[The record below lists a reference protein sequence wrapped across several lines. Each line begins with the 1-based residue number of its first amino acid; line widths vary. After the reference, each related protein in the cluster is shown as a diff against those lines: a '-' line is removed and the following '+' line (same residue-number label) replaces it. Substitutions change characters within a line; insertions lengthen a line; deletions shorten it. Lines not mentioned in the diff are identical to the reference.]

1 MKKDL
6 KISTWAIVCVL
17 CAATSVANAA
27 SSVRSL
33 GGAGTYNSAAAASG
47 NNNSGV
53 SGVRGGSLRVA
64 PTSDKSS
71 TGSIN
76 SSATTTDGRV
86 VAGPRLSIGK
96 YLGGGTSV
104 SGGSSIKR
112 PTGDTSSGGSGV
124 TPGEASALRRD
135 IENLKNADVALG
147 DKIDRKQDVL
157 TPASDGFVAIDERTN
172 EITVD
177 IDRVK
182 DAIGTIAGQDGREV
196 IIGSNATDLLWKY
209 DGDTAWQNLIS
220 KSEIMGA
227 PGERGPQGPQ
237 GPMGPEGPQGPKG
250 DGADVD
256 LTPYAKTA
264 DVNAGLALKA
274 DVSAMNNAIANAI
287 ALALG
292 EYAKTVYVDAKLADK
307 QDKLSD
313 AQIAATN
320 SGITSTAVGQ
330 IETNKS
336 DIAALNTGLAKK
348 ANSDD
353 VYDKAAVDAKID
365 AIPAGVKG
373 DKGDPGEQGPQG
385 IPGEKGEKGDTGPAG
400 PQGIQGEPGATG
412 PAGPAGEKGEKGD
425 TGPAG
430 PAGEKGEKGDTGP
443 AGPAGEKGEKGDTG
457 PAGPAGEK
465 GEKGDT
471 GPAGPAGEK
480 GEKGDTGP
488 AGPAGEKGEKGD
500 TGPAGPAGE
509 KGEKGDTGPAGPAGE
524 KGEKGD
530 TGPQGPQGEQGP
542 AGEKGDK
549 GDTGPAGVVAVTGT
563 GDANGVV
570 NGITYDA
577 ATQTVTYNRA
587 MVGLDNISA
596 DAIDDVPTAGSNKL
610 VRSSGVQDAIAEAA
624 LNGEITLKGY
634 ATETYVNNAVAAKQ
648 DKLNDEQMAAANS
661 GINATLV
668 DTYNNYGTTIATA
681 VATAND
687 AKTDAGEAKKTAAG
701 KLSAPEGNGMFLYN
715 GSGKQWTE
723 VSIVE

>member
-237 GPMGPEGPQGPKG
+237 GPMGPEGPRGPKG

-313 AQIAATN
+313 TQIAATN

-336 DIAALNTGLAKK
+336 DIAELNVGLAKK

-373 DKGDPGEQGPQG
+373 DKGDPGEKGDKGDPGEQGPQG
-385 IPGEKGEKGDTGPAG
+385 IPGEKGDTGPAGPAGEKGEKGDTGPAGPAGEKGEKGDTGPAG

-443 AGPAGEKGEKGDTG
+443 AGPAGEKG
-457 PAGPAGEK
+457 
-465 GEKGDT
+465 
-471 GPAGPAGEK
+471 
-480 GEKGDTGP
+480 
-488 AGPAGEKGEKGD
+488 
-500 TGPAGPAGE
+500 
-509 KGEKGDTGPAGPAGE
+509 
-524 KGEKGD
+524 
-530 TGPQGPQGEQGP
+530 
-542 AGEKGDK
+542 DK
-549 GDTGPAGVVAVTGT
+549 GDSGVVAIANT
-563 GDANGVV
+563 GDASGVV
-570 NGITYDA
+570 DGITYDA

-587 MVGLDNISA
+587 KIGLDNISA
-596 DAIDDVPTAGSNKL
+596 DAIDDVPTLGSNKL
-610 VRSSGVQDAIAEAA
+610 VRSSGVKQAVVDAV
-624 LNGEITLKGY
+624 NGGAVDLTGF
-634 ATETYVNNAVAAKQ
+634 ATETYVNNAVAGKQ
-648 DKLNDEQMAAANS
+648 DKLDANQIAAVDS
-661 GINATLV
+661 GISATLV
-668 DTYNNYGTTIATA
+668 TKYDGYGASIADAVSAANTA
-681 VATAND
+681 QADAGV
-687 AKTDAGEAKKTAAG
+687 AKTTADTALADAGEAKKTAAG
-701 KLSAPEGNGMFLYN
+701 KLSAPEGDGMFLYN
-715 GSGKQWTE
+715 GSEKQWTA
-723 VSIVE
+723 VSIAE

>member
-1 MKKDL
+1 MRKDL

-17 CAATSVANAA
+17 CAATSVADAA
-27 SSVRSL
+27 SSVRNL
-33 GGAGTYNSAAAASG
+33 GGAGTYNSAAAATSG
-47 NNNSGV
+47 NVGGAT
-53 SGVRGGSLRVA
+53 GVRGGSLRVS
-64 PTSDKSS
+64 PSSDRLPSG
-71 TGSIN
+71 TTN
-76 SSATTTDGRV
+76 SSATTTNGRV
-86 VAGPRLSIGK
+86 ATGQRLSIGK
-96 YLGGGTSV
+96 YLGTGTSV

-112 PTGDTSSGGSGV
+112 PTADSSSGGSGV
-124 TPGEASALRRD
+124 TPGEANALRRD

-157 TPASDGFVAIDERTN
+157 TPASDGFVAIDNRTN

-177 IDRVK
+177 VDKLK
-182 DAIGTIAGQDGREV
+182 DAIGTVAGQDGREV
-196 IIGSNATDLLWKY
+196 VIGSNASDLLWKY
-209 DGDTAWQNLIS
+209 DGDTAWQILIP

-227 PGERGPQGPQ
+227 AGPQGEQ
-237 GPMGPEGPQGPKG
+237 GIQGIQGPKG
-250 DGADVD
+250 EKGDTGPAGPKGEPGDAASVD

-264 DVNAGLALKA
+264 DVDSKLDAKVDTAVLTANYANVPSMNSAIQRAIEEALRDYAKTEDVNAGLNTKADKA
-274 DVSAMNNAIANAI
+274 DVYMRSEI
-287 ALALG
+287 
-292 EYAKTVYVDAKLADK
+292 DAKLA
-307 QDKLSD
+307 
-313 AQIAATN
+313 
-320 SGITSTAVGQ
+320 
-330 IETNKS
+330 
-336 DIAALNTGLAKK
+336 
-348 ANSDD
+348 
-353 VYDKAAVDAKID
+353 
-365 AIPAGVKG
+365 AIPAGAKG

-385 IPGEKGEKGDTGPAG
+385 IQGEKGDTGPAGPAGEKGEKGDTGPAG
-400 PQGIQGEPGATG
+400 PQGIQGEPGAVG

-488 AGPAGEKGEKGD
+488 AGPQGVQGEPGA

-509 KGEKGDTGPAGPAGE
+509 KG
-524 KGEKGD
+524 
-530 TGPQGPQGEQGP
+530 
-542 AGEKGDK
+542 DK
-549 GDTGPAGVVAVTGT
+549 GDSGVVAIANT

-570 NGITYDA
+570 DGITYDA
-577 ATQTVTYNRA
+577 TTQTVTYNRA
-587 MVGLDNISA
+587 KIGLDNISA

-610 VRSSGVQDAIAEAA
+610 VRSSGVKQAVLDAVAGGAVD
-624 LNGEITLKGY
+624 LTGY
-634 ATETYVNNAVAAKQ
+634 ATETYVDGKLADKQ
-648 DKLNDEQMAAANS
+648 DKLTAEQMAAANS

-687 AKTDAGEAKKTAAG
+687 AKTDADAAQKTAAG
-701 KLSAPEGNGMFLYN
+701 KLSAPDANGTYLYTVSN
-715 GSGKQWTE
+715 SGKQWTE

>member
-47 NNNSGV
+47 NGNGSV

-86 VAGPRLSIGK
+86 VTGPRLSIGK

-157 TPASDGFVAIDERTN
+157 TPSADGFVAIDERTN

-182 DAIGTIAGQDGREV
+182 DAIGTVAGQDGREV

-237 GPMGPEGPQGPKG
+237 GPMGPEGPRGPKG

-313 AQIAATN
+313 TQIAATN

-336 DIAALNTGLAKK
+336 DIAELNVGLAKK

-373 DKGDPGEQGPQG
+373 DKGDPGEKGDKGDPGEQGPQG
-385 IPGEKGEKGDTGPAG
+385 IPGEKGEKGDTGPAGPAGEKGEKGDTGPAGPQG

-412 PAGPAGEKGEKGD
+412 PAGPAGEKGDKGD

-465 GEKGDT
+465 G
-471 GPAGPAGEK
+471 
-480 GEKGDTGP
+480 
-488 AGPAGEKGEKGD
+488 
-500 TGPAGPAGE
+500 
-509 KGEKGDTGPAGPAGE
+509 
-524 KGEKGD
+524 
-530 TGPQGPQGEQGP
+530 
-542 AGEKGDK
+542 DK
-549 GDTGPAGVVAVTGT
+549 GDSGVVAIANT

-570 NGITYDA
+570 DGITYDA
-577 ATQTVTYNRA
+577 TTQTVTYNRA
-587 MVGLDNISA
+587 KIGLDNISA
-596 DAIDDVPTAGSNKL
+596 DAIDDVPTLGSNKL
-610 VRSSGVQDAIAEAA
+610 VRSSGVKQAVVDAV
-624 LNGEITLKGY
+624 NGGAVDLTGF
-634 ATETYVNNAVAAKQ
+634 ATETYVNNAVAGKQ
-648 DKLNDEQMAAANS
+648 DKLDANQIAAVDS
-661 GINATLV
+661 GISATLV
-668 DTYNNYGTTIATA
+668 TKYDGYGASIAGAVSAANTA
-681 VATAND
+681 QADAGV
-687 AKTDAGEAKKTAAG
+687 AKTTADTALADAGEAKKTAAG
-701 KLSAPEGNGMFLYN
+701 KLSAPEGDGMFLYN
-715 GSGKQWTE
+715 GSEKQWTA
-723 VSIVE
+723 VSIAE

>member
-1 MKKDL
+1 MRKDL

-17 CAATSVANAA
+17 CAATSVADAA
-27 SSVRSL
+27 SSVRNL
-33 GGAGTYNSAAAASG
+33 GGAGTYNSAAAATSG
-47 NNNSGV
+47 NVGGAT
-53 SGVRGGSLRVA
+53 GVRGGSLRVS
-64 PTSDKSS
+64 PSS
-71 TGSIN
+71 GRLPSGTTN
-76 SSATTTDGRV
+76 SSATTTNGRV
-86 VAGPRLSIGK
+86 ATGQRLSIGK
-96 YLGGGTSV
+96 YLGTGTSV

-112 PTGDTSSGGSGV
+112 PTADSSSGGSGV
-124 TPGEASALRRD
+124 TPGEANALRRD

-157 TPASDGFVAIDERTN
+157 TPASDGFVAIDNRTN

-177 IDRVK
+177 VDKLK
-182 DAIGTIAGQDGREV
+182 DAIGTVAGQDGREIV
-196 IIGSNATDLLWKY
+196 IGSNASDLLWKY
-209 DGDTAWQNLIS
+209 DGDTAWQILIP

-227 PGERGPQGPQ
+227 AGPQGEQ
-237 GPMGPEGPQGPKG
+237 GIQGIQGPKG
-250 DGADVD
+250 EKGDTGPAGPKGEPGDAASVD

-264 DVNAGLALKA
+264 DVDSKLDAKVDTAVLTANYANVPSMNSAIQRAIAEALRDYAKTEDVNAGLNTKADKA
-274 DVSAMNNAIANAI
+274 DVYMRSEI
-287 ALALG
+287 
-292 EYAKTVYVDAKLADK
+292 DAKLA
-307 QDKLSD
+307 
-313 AQIAATN
+313 
-320 SGITSTAVGQ
+320 
-330 IETNKS
+330 
-336 DIAALNTGLAKK
+336 
-348 ANSDD
+348 
-353 VYDKAAVDAKID
+353 
-365 AIPAGVKG
+365 AIPAGAKG

-385 IPGEKGEKGDTGPAG
+385 IPGEKGEKGDKGDTGPAG
-400 PQGIQGEPGATG
+400 PQGIQGEPGAVG

-524 KGEKGD
+524 KG
-530 TGPQGPQGEQGP
+530 
-542 AGEKGDK
+542 DK
-549 GDTGPAGVVAVTGT
+549 GDSGVVAIANT

-570 NGITYDA
+570 DGITYDA
-577 ATQTVTYNRA
+577 TTQTVTYNRA
-587 MVGLDNISA
+587 KIGLDNISA

-610 VRSSGVQDAIAEAA
+610 VRSSGVKQAVLDAVAGGAVD
-624 LNGEITLKGY
+624 LTGY
-634 ATETYVNNAVAAKQ
+634 ATETYVDGKLADKQ
-648 DKLNDEQMAAANS
+648 DKLTAEQMAAANS

-687 AKTDAGEAKKTAAG
+687 AKTDADAAQKTAAG
-701 KLSAPEGNGMFLYN
+701 KLSAPDANGTYLYTVSN
-715 GSGKQWTE
+715 SGKQWTE

>member
-1 MKKDL
+1 MRKDL

-17 CAATSVANAA
+17 CAATSVADAA
-27 SSVRSL
+27 SSVRNL
-33 GGAGTYNSAAAASG
+33 GGAGTYNSAAAATSG
-47 NNNSGV
+47 NVGGAT
-53 SGVRGGSLRVA
+53 GVRGGSLRVS
-64 PTSDKSS
+64 PSSDRLSS
-71 TGSIN
+71 GTTN
-76 SSATTTDGRV
+76 SSATTTNGRV
-86 VAGPRLSIGK
+86 ATGQRLSIGK
-96 YLGGGTSV
+96 YLGTGTSV

-112 PTGDTSSGGSGV
+112 PTADSSSGGSGV
-124 TPGEASALRRD
+124 TPGEANALRRD

-157 TPASDGFVAIDERTN
+157 TPASDGFVAIDNRTN

-177 IDRVK
+177 VDKLK
-182 DAIGTIAGQDGREV
+182 DAIGTVAGQDGREIV
-196 IIGSNATDLLWKY
+196 IGSNASDLLWKY
-209 DGDTAWQNLIS
+209 DGDTAWQILIP

-227 PGERGPQGPQ
+227 AGPQGKQ
-237 GPMGPEGPQGPKG
+237 GIQGIQGPKG
-250 DGADVD
+250 EKGDTGPAGPKGEPGDAASVD

-264 DVNAGLALKA
+264 DVDSKLDAKVDTAVLTANYANVPSMNSAIQRAIAEALRDYAKTEDVNAGLNTKADKA
-274 DVSAMNNAIANAI
+274 DVYMRSEI
-287 ALALG
+287 
-292 EYAKTVYVDAKLADK
+292 DAKLA
-307 QDKLSD
+307 
-313 AQIAATN
+313 
-320 SGITSTAVGQ
+320 
-330 IETNKS
+330 
-336 DIAALNTGLAKK
+336 
-348 ANSDD
+348 
-353 VYDKAAVDAKID
+353 
-365 AIPAGVKG
+365 AIPAGAKG

-385 IPGEKGEKGDTGPAG
+385 EQGIQGPAG
-400 PQGIQGEPGATG
+400 PQGIQGEPGAV
-412 PAGPAGEKGEKGD
+412 GPAGEKGEKGD

-471 GPAGPAGEK
+471 GPAGPQGIQGEP
-480 GEKGDTGP
+480 GAVGP

-530 TGPQGPQGEQGP
+530 PGEQGPQGIQGEPGAVGPAGP
-542 AGEKGDK
+542 AGEKGEK
-549 GDTGPAGVVAVTGT
+549 GDSGVVAIANT

-570 NGITYDA
+570 DGITYDA
-577 ATQTVTYNRA
+577 TTQTVTYNRA
-587 MVGLDNISA
+587 KIGLDNISA

-610 VRSSGVQDAIAEAA
+610 VRSSGVKQAVLDAVAGGAVD
-624 LNGEITLKGY
+624 LTGY
-634 ATETYVNNAVAAKQ
+634 ATETYVEGKLADKQ
-648 DKLNDEQMAAANS
+648 DKLTAEQMAAANS

-687 AKTDAGEAKKTAAG
+687 AKTDADAAQKTAAG
-701 KLSAPEGNGMFLYN
+701 KLSAPDANGTYLYTVSN
-715 GSGKQWTE
+715 GGKQWTE

>member
-86 VAGPRLSIGK
+86 VTGPRLSIGK

-157 TPASDGFVAIDERTN
+157 TPASDGFVAIDNRTN

-177 IDRVK
+177 VDKLK
-182 DAIGTIAGQDGREV
+182 DAIGTVAGQDGREIV
-196 IIGSNATDLLWKY
+196 IGSNASDLLWKY
-209 DGDTAWQNLIS
+209 DGDTAWQILIP

-227 PGERGPQGPQ
+227 AGPQGEQ
-237 GPMGPEGPQGPKG
+237 GIQGIQGPKG
-250 DGADVD
+250 EKGDTGPAGPKGEPGDAASVD

-264 DVNAGLALKA
+264 DVDSKLDAKVDTAVLTANYANVPSMNSAIQRAIEEALRDYAKTEDVNAGLNTKADKA
-274 DVSAMNNAIANAI
+274 DVYMRSEI
-287 ALALG
+287 
-292 EYAKTVYVDAKLADK
+292 DAKLA
-307 QDKLSD
+307 
-313 AQIAATN
+313 
-320 SGITSTAVGQ
+320 
-330 IETNKS
+330 
-336 DIAALNTGLAKK
+336 
-348 ANSDD
+348 
-353 VYDKAAVDAKID
+353 
-365 AIPAGVKG
+365 AIPAGAKG

-400 PQGIQGEPGATG
+400 LQGIQGEPGATG
-412 PAGPAGEKGEKGD
+412 PAGPAGEKGEKGDTGPAGPAGEKGEKGDTGPAGPAGEKGEIGD

-480 GEKGDTGP
+480 G
-488 AGPAGEKGEKGD
+488 
-500 TGPAGPAGE
+500 
-509 KGEKGDTGPAGPAGE
+509 
-524 KGEKGD
+524 
-530 TGPQGPQGEQGP
+530 
-542 AGEKGDK
+542 DK
-549 GDTGPAGVVAVTGT
+549 GDSGVVAIANT
-563 GDANGVV
+563 GDASGVV
-570 NGITYDA
+570 DGITYDA

-587 MVGLDNISA
+587 KIGLDNISA
-596 DAIDDVPTAGSNKL
+596 DAIDDVPTLGSNKL
-610 VRSSGVQDAIAEAA
+610 VRSSGVKQAVVDAV
-624 LNGEITLKGY
+624 NGGAVDLTGF
-634 ATETYVNNAVAAKQ
+634 ATETYVNNAVAGKQ
-648 DKLNDEQMAAANS
+648 DKLEANQIAAVDS
-661 GINATLV
+661 GISATLV
-668 DTYNNYGTTIATA
+668 TKYDGYGASIADAVSAANTA
-681 VATAND
+681 QADAGV
-687 AKTDAGEAKKTAAG
+687 AKTTADTALADAGEAKKTAAG
-701 KLSAPEGNGMFLYN
+701 KLSAPEGDGMFLYN
-715 GSGKQWTE
+715 GSEKQWTA
-723 VSIVE
+723 VSIAE

>member
-17 CAATSVANAA
+17 CAATSVASAA

-64 PTSDKSS
+64 PTSGKSS
-71 TGSIN
+71 TGSID

-157 TPASDGFVAIDERTN
+157 TPASDGFVAIDNRTN

-177 IDRVK
+177 VDKLK
-182 DAIGTIAGQDGREV
+182 DAIGTVAGHDGREIV
-196 IIGSNATDLLWKY
+196 IGSNATDLLWKY
-209 DGDTAWQNLIS
+209 DGDTAWQILIP

-227 PGERGPQGPQ
+227 AGPQGEQ
-237 GPMGPEGPQGPKG
+237 GIQGIQGPKG
-250 DGADVD
+250 EKGDTGPAGPKGEPGDAASVD
-256 LTPYAKTA
+256 LTPYAKTTDVDSKLGA
-264 DVNAGLALKA
+264 KVDTAVLTANYANVPSMNSAIQRAIEEALRDYAKTEDVNAGLNTKADKA
-274 DVSAMNNAIANAI
+274 DVYMRSEI
-287 ALALG
+287 
-292 EYAKTVYVDAKLADK
+292 DAKLA
-307 QDKLSD
+307 
-313 AQIAATN
+313 
-320 SGITSTAVGQ
+320 
-330 IETNKS
+330 
-336 DIAALNTGLAKK
+336 
-348 ANSDD
+348 
-353 VYDKAAVDAKID
+353 

-530 TGPQGPQGEQGP
+530 TGPAGPAGEKGEKGDTGPAGP

-549 GDTGPAGVVAVTGT
+549 GDSGVVAIANT
-563 GDANGVV
+563 GDASGVV
-570 NGITYDA
+570 DGITYDA

-587 MVGLDNISA
+587 KIGLDNISA

-610 VRSSGVQDAIAEAA
+610 VRSSGVRQAVVDAV
-624 LNGEITLKGY
+624 NGGAVDLTGF
-634 ATETYVNNAVAAKQ
+634 ATETYVNNAVAGKQ
-648 DKLNDEQMAAANS
+648 DKLEANQIAAVDS
-661 GINATLV
+661 GISATLV
-668 DTYNNYGTTIATA
+668 TKYDGYGASIADAVSAANTA
-681 VATAND
+681 QADAGV
-687 AKTDAGEAKKTAAG
+687 AKTTADTALADAGEAKKTAAG
-701 KLSAPEGNGMFLYN
+701 KLSAPEGDGMFLYN
-715 GSGKQWTE
+715 GSEKQWTA
-723 VSIVE
+723 VSIAE

>member
-443 AGPAGEKGEKGDTG
+443 
-457 PAGPAGEK
+457 
-465 GEKGDT
+465 
-471 GPAGPAGEK
+471 
-480 GEKGDTGP
+480 
-488 AGPAGEKGEKGD
+488 
-500 TGPAGPAGE
+500 
-509 KGEKGDTGPAGPAGE
+509 
-524 KGEKGD
+524 
-530 TGPQGPQGEQGP
+530 QGPQGEQGP

>member
-17 CAATSVANAA
+17 CAATSVASAA

-86 VAGPRLSIGK
+86 VTGPRLSIGK

-157 TPASDGFVAIDERTN
+157 TPASDGFVAIDNRTN

-177 IDRVK
+177 VDKLK
-182 DAIGTIAGQDGREV
+182 DAIGTVAGQDGREIV
-196 IIGSNATDLLWKY
+196 IGSNASDLLWKY

-488 AGPAGEKGEKGD
+488 AGPAGEKG
-500 TGPAGPAGE
+500 
-509 KGEKGDTGPAGPAGE
+509 
-524 KGEKGD
+524 
-530 TGPQGPQGEQGP
+530 
-542 AGEKGDK
+542 DK
-549 GDTGPAGVVAVTGT
+549 GDSGVVAIANT
-563 GDANGVV
+563 GDASGVV
-570 NGITYDA
+570 DGITYDA

-587 MVGLDNISA
+587 KIGLDNISA
-596 DAIDDVPTAGSNKL
+596 DAIDDVPTLGSNKL
-610 VRSSGVQDAIAEAA
+610 VRSSGVKQAVVDAV
-624 LNGEITLKGY
+624 NGGAVDLTGF
-634 ATETYVNNAVAAKQ
+634 ATETYVNNAIAGKQ
-648 DKLNDEQMAAANS
+648 DKLEANQIAAVDS
-661 GINATLV
+661 GISATLV
-668 DTYNNYGTTIATA
+668 TKYDGYGASIADAVSAANTA
-681 VATAND
+681 QADAGV
-687 AKTDAGEAKKTAAG
+687 AKTTADTALADAGEAKKTAAG
-701 KLSAPEGNGMFLYN
+701 KLSAPEGDGMFLYN
-715 GSGKQWTE
+715 GSEKQWTA
-723 VSIVE
+723 VSIAE

>member
-86 VAGPRLSIGK
+86 VTGPRLSIGK

-157 TPASDGFVAIDERTN
+157 TPASDGFVAIDNRTN

-177 IDRVK
+177 VDKLK
-182 DAIGTIAGQDGREV
+182 DAIGTVAGQDGREIV
-196 IIGSNATDLLWKY
+196 IGSNASDLLWKY
-209 DGDTAWQNLIS
+209 DGDTAWQILIP

-227 PGERGPQGPQ
+227 AGPQGEQ
-237 GPMGPEGPQGPKG
+237 GIQGIQGPKG
-250 DGADVD
+250 EKGDTGPAGPKGEPGDAASVD

-264 DVNAGLALKA
+264 DVDSKLDAKVDTAVLTANYANVPSMNSAIQRAIEEALRDYAKTEDVNAGLNTKADKA
-274 DVSAMNNAIANAI
+274 DVYMRSEI
-287 ALALG
+287 
-292 EYAKTVYVDAKLADK
+292 DAKLA
-307 QDKLSD
+307 
-313 AQIAATN
+313 
-320 SGITSTAVGQ
+320 
-330 IETNKS
+330 
-336 DIAALNTGLAKK
+336 
-348 ANSDD
+348 
-353 VYDKAAVDAKID
+353 
-365 AIPAGVKG
+365 AIPAGAKG

-400 PQGIQGEPGATG
+400 LQGIQGEPGATG

-488 AGPAGEKGEKGD
+488 AGPAGEKG
-500 TGPAGPAGE
+500 
-509 KGEKGDTGPAGPAGE
+509 
-524 KGEKGD
+524 
-530 TGPQGPQGEQGP
+530 
-542 AGEKGDK
+542 DK
-549 GDTGPAGVVAVTGT
+549 GDSGVVAIANT
-563 GDANGVV
+563 GDASGVV
-570 NGITYDA
+570 DGITYDA

-587 MVGLDNISA
+587 KIGLDNISA
-596 DAIDDVPTAGSNKL
+596 DAIDDVPTLGSNKL
-610 VRSSGVQDAIAEAA
+610 VRSSGVKQAVVDAV
-624 LNGEITLKGY
+624 NGGAVDLTGF
-634 ATETYVNNAVAAKQ
+634 ATETYVNNAVAGKQ
-648 DKLNDEQMAAANS
+648 DKLEANQIAAVDS
-661 GINATLV
+661 GISATLV
-668 DTYNNYGTTIATA
+668 TKYDGYGASIADAVSAANTA
-681 VATAND
+681 QADAGV
-687 AKTDAGEAKKTAAG
+687 AKTTADTALADAGEAKKTAAG
-701 KLSAPEGNGMFLYN
+701 KLSAPEGDGMFLYN
-715 GSGKQWTE
+715 GSEKQWTA
-723 VSIVE
+723 VSIAE

>member
-1 MKKDL
+1 M

-33 GGAGTYNSAAAASG
+33 GGSGTYNSAAAASG
-47 NNNSGV
+47 NGNGSV
-53 SGVRGGSLRVA
+53 SGVRGGSLRVT

-147 DKIDRKQDVL
+147 DKIDRKQDTL
-157 TPASDGFVAIDERTN
+157 TPASDGFVSIDDRTN

-196 IIGSNATDLLWKY
+196 VIGSNETDLLWKY

-227 PGERGPQGPQ
+227 PGERGPEGPEGPRGPEGPQ
-237 GPMGPEGPQGPKG
+237 GPQGPKG

-256 LTPYAKTA
+256 LTPYAKTV

-336 DIAALNTGLAKK
+336 DIAALNVGLANK
-348 ANSDD
+348 ADSSD
-353 VYDKAAVDAKID
+353 VYVKSEVDAKIG
-365 AIPAGVKG
+365 AIPAGAKGDKGDPGEKG

-385 IPGEKGEKGDTGPAG
+385 EQGIQGPAG
-400 PQGIQGEPGATG
+400 PQGIQ
-412 PAGPAGEKGEKGD
+412 GEKGD

-443 AGPAGEKGEKGDTG
+443 AGPAGEKGDTG
-457 PAGPAGEK
+457 PAGPTGEK

-488 AGPAGEKGEKGD
+488 AGP
-500 TGPAGPAGE
+500 
-509 KGEKGDTGPAGPAGE
+509 
-524 KGEKGD
+524 
-530 TGPQGPQGEQGP
+530 QGEQGIQGP

-577 ATQTVTYNRA
+577 TTQTVTYNRA

-610 VRSSGVQDAIAEAA
+610 VRSSGVQKAIADAA

-668 DTYNNYGTTIATA
+668 DTYNNYGTTIAAA

-687 AKTDAGEAKKTAAG
+687 AKTDADAAQKTAAG
-701 KLSAPEGNGMFLYN
+701 KLSAPDANGTYLYTVSN
-715 GSGKQWTE
+715 GEKQWTE
-723 VSIVE
+723 VSIVK

>member
-17 CAATSVANAA
+17 CAATSVASAA

-182 DAIGTIAGQDGREV
+182 DAIGTVAGQDGREV

-237 GPMGPEGPQGPKG
+237 GPMGPEGPRGPKG

-313 AQIAATN
+313 TQIAATN

-336 DIAALNTGLAKK
+336 DIAELNVGLAKK

-373 DKGDPGEQGPQG
+373 DKGDPGEKGDKGDPGEQGPQG
-385 IPGEKGEKGDTGPAG
+385 EQGIQGPAG
-400 PQGIQGEPGATG
+400 PQGIQGEPGAMG
-412 PAGPAGEKGEKGD
+412 PA
-425 TGPAG
+425 
-430 PAGEKGEKGDTGP
+430 
-443 AGPAGEKGEKGDTG
+443 
-457 PAGPAGEK
+457 
-465 GEKGDT
+465 
-471 GPAGPAGEK
+471 
-480 GEKGDTGP
+480 
-488 AGPAGEKGEKGD
+488 
-500 TGPAGPAGE
+500 
-509 KGEKGDTGPAGPAGE
+509 
-524 KGEKGD
+524 
-530 TGPQGPQGEQGP
+530 GP

-549 GDTGPAGVVAVTGT
+549 GDSGVVAIANT
-563 GDANGVV
+563 GDASGVV
-570 NGITYDA
+570 DGITYDA

-587 MVGLDNISA
+587 KIGLDNISA
-596 DAIDDVPTAGSNKL
+596 DAIDDVPTLGSNKL
-610 VRSSGVQDAIAEAA
+610 VRSSGVKQAVVDAV
-624 LNGEITLKGY
+624 NGGAVDLTGF
-634 ATETYVNNAVAAKQ
+634 ATETYVNNAVAGKQ
-648 DKLNDEQMAAANS
+648 DKLEANQIAAVDS
-661 GINATLV
+661 GISATLV
-668 DTYNNYGTTIATA
+668 TKYDGYGASIADAVSAANTA
-681 VATAND
+681 QADAGV
-687 AKTDAGEAKKTAAG
+687 AKTTADTALADAGEAKKTAAG
-701 KLSAPEGNGMFLYN
+701 KLSAPEGDGMFLYN
-715 GSGKQWTE
+715 GSEKQWTA
-723 VSIVE
+723 VSIAE

>member
-64 PTSDKSS
+64 PTSGKSS
-71 TGSIN
+71 TGSID

-157 TPASDGFVAIDERTN
+157 TPASDGFVAIDNRTN

-177 IDRVK
+177 VDKLK
-182 DAIGTIAGQDGREV
+182 DAIGTVAGQDGREIV
-196 IIGSNATDLLWKY
+196 IGSNASDLLWKY
-209 DGDTAWQNLIS
+209 DGDTAWQILIP

-227 PGERGPQGPQ
+227 AGPQGEQ
-237 GPMGPEGPQGPKG
+237 GIQGIQGPKG
-250 DGADVD
+250 EKGDTGPAGPKGEPGDAASVD

-264 DVNAGLALKA
+264 DVDSKLDAKVDTAVLTANYANVPSMNSAIQRAIEEALRDYAKTEDVNAGLNTKADKA
-274 DVSAMNNAIANAI
+274 DVYMRSEI
-287 ALALG
+287 
-292 EYAKTVYVDAKLADK
+292 DAKLA
-307 QDKLSD
+307 
-313 AQIAATN
+313 
-320 SGITSTAVGQ
+320 
-330 IETNKS
+330 
-336 DIAALNTGLAKK
+336 
-348 ANSDD
+348 
-353 VYDKAAVDAKID
+353 
-365 AIPAGVKG
+365 AIPAGAKG

-465 GEKGDT
+465 GEKGDS
-471 GPAGPAGEK
+471 GPAVPAGEM

-509 KGEKGDTGPAGPAGE
+509 KG
-524 KGEKGD
+524 
-530 TGPQGPQGEQGP
+530 
-542 AGEKGDK
+542 DK
-549 GDTGPAGVVAVTGT
+549 GDSGVVAIANA
-563 GDANGVV
+563 GDASGVV
-570 NGITYDA
+570 DGITYDA

-587 MVGLDNISA
+587 KIGLDNISA
-596 DAIDDVPTAGSNKL
+596 DAIDDVPTLGSNKL
-610 VRSSGVQDAIAEAA
+610 VRSSGVKQAVVDAV
-624 LNGEITLKGY
+624 NGGAVDLTGF
-634 ATETYVNNAVAAKQ
+634 ATETYVNNAVAGKQ
-648 DKLNDEQMAAANS
+648 DKLEANQIAAVDS
-661 GINATLV
+661 GISATLV
-668 DTYNNYGTTIATA
+668 TKYDGYGASIADAVSAANTA
-681 VATAND
+681 QADAGV
-687 AKTDAGEAKKTAAG
+687 AKTTADTALADAGEAKKTAAG
-701 KLSAPEGNGMFLYN
+701 KLSAPEGDGMFLYN
-715 GSGKQWTE
+715 GSEKQWTA
-723 VSIVE
+723 VSIAE

>member
-1 MKKDL
+1 MRKDL

-17 CAATSVANAA
+17 CAATSVADAA
-27 SSVRSL
+27 SSVRNL
-33 GGAGTYNSAAAASG
+33 GGAGTYNSAAAATSG
-47 NNNSGV
+47 NVGGAT
-53 SGVRGGSLRVA
+53 GVRGGSLRVS
-64 PTSDKSS
+64 PSSDRLPSG
-71 TGSIN
+71 TTN
-76 SSATTTDGRV
+76 SSATTTNGRV
-86 VAGPRLSIGK
+86 ATGQRLSIGK
-96 YLGGGTSV
+96 YLGTGTSV

-112 PTGDTSSGGSGV
+112 PTADSSSGGSGV
-124 TPGEASALRRD
+124 TPGEANALRRD

-157 TPASDGFVAIDERTN
+157 TPASDGFVAIDNRTN

-177 IDRVK
+177 VDKLK
-182 DAIGTIAGQDGREV
+182 DAIGTVAGQDGREV
-196 IIGSNATDLLWKY
+196 VIGSNASDLLWKY
-209 DGDTAWQNLIS
+209 DGDTAWQILIP

-227 PGERGPQGPQ
+227 AGPQGEQ
-237 GPMGPEGPQGPKG
+237 GIQGIQGPKG
-250 DGADVD
+250 EKGDTGPAGPKGEPGDAASVD

-264 DVNAGLALKA
+264 DVDSKLDAKVDTAVLTANYANVPSMNSAIQRAIEEALRDYAKTEDVNAGLNTKADKA
-274 DVSAMNNAIANAI
+274 DVYMRSEI
-287 ALALG
+287 
-292 EYAKTVYVDAKLADK
+292 DAKLA
-307 QDKLSD
+307 
-313 AQIAATN
+313 
-320 SGITSTAVGQ
+320 
-330 IETNKS
+330 
-336 DIAALNTGLAKK
+336 
-348 ANSDD
+348 
-353 VYDKAAVDAKID
+353 
-365 AIPAGVKG
+365 AIPAGAKG

-385 IPGEKGEKGDTGPAG
+385 IQGEKGDTGPAG
-400 PQGIQGEPGATG
+400 PAGEKGEKGDPGEQGPQGIQGEKGDTGPAGPAGEKGEKGDIG

-509 KGEKGDTGPAGPAGE
+509 KG
-524 KGEKGD
+524 
-530 TGPQGPQGEQGP
+530 
-542 AGEKGDK
+542 DK
-549 GDTGPAGVVAVTGT
+549 GDSGVVAIANT

-570 NGITYDA
+570 DGITYDA
-577 ATQTVTYNRA
+577 TTQTVTYNRA
-587 MVGLDNISA
+587 KIGLDNISA

-610 VRSSGVQDAIAEAA
+610 VRSSGVKQAVLDAVAGGAVD
-624 LNGEITLKGY
+624 LTGY
-634 ATETYVNNAVAAKQ
+634 ATETYVDGKLADKQ
-648 DKLNDEQMAAANS
+648 NTLTAEQMAAANS

-668 DTYNNYGTTIATA
+668 DTYNNYGTTIASA

-687 AKTDAGEAKKTAAG
+687 AKTDADAAQKTAAG
-701 KLSAPEGNGMFLYN
+701 KLSAPDANGTYLYTVSN
-715 GSGKQWTE
+715 GGKQWTE

>member
-86 VAGPRLSIGK
+86 VTGPRLSIGK

-157 TPASDGFVAIDERTN
+157 TPASDGFVAIDNRTN

-177 IDRVK
+177 VDKLK
-182 DAIGTIAGQDGREV
+182 DAIGTVAGKDGREIV
-196 IIGSNATDLLWKY
+196 IGSNASDLLWKY
-209 DGDTAWQNLIS
+209 DGDTAWQILIP

-227 PGERGPQGPQ
+227 AGPQGEQ
-237 GPMGPEGPQGPKG
+237 GIQGIQGPKG
-250 DGADVD
+250 EKGDTGPAGPKGEPGDTASVD

-264 DVNAGLALKA
+264 DVDSKLDAKVDTAVLTANYANVPSMNSAIQRAIEEALRDYAKTEDVNAGLNTKADKA
-274 DVSAMNNAIANAI
+274 DVYMRSEI
-287 ALALG
+287 
-292 EYAKTVYVDAKLADK
+292 DAKLA
-307 QDKLSD
+307 
-313 AQIAATN
+313 
-320 SGITSTAVGQ
+320 
-330 IETNKS
+330 
-336 DIAALNTGLAKK
+336 
-348 ANSDD
+348 
-353 VYDKAAVDAKID
+353 
-365 AIPAGVKG
+365 AIPAGAKG

-480 GEKGDTGP
+480 G
-488 AGPAGEKGEKGD
+488 
-500 TGPAGPAGE
+500 
-509 KGEKGDTGPAGPAGE
+509 
-524 KGEKGD
+524 
-530 TGPQGPQGEQGP
+530 
-542 AGEKGDK
+542 DK
-549 GDTGPAGVVAVTGT
+549 GDSGVVAIANT
-563 GDANGVV
+563 GDASGVV
-570 NGITYDA
+570 DGITYDA

-587 MVGLDNISA
+587 KIGLDNISA
-596 DAIDDVPTAGSNKL
+596 DAIDDVPTLGSNKL
-610 VRSSGVQDAIAEAA
+610 VRSSGVKQAVVDAV
-624 LNGEITLKGY
+624 NGGAVDLTGF
-634 ATETYVNNAVAAKQ
+634 ATETYVNNAVAGKQ
-648 DKLNDEQMAAANS
+648 DKLEANQIAAVDS
-661 GINATLV
+661 GISATLV
-668 DTYNNYGTTIATA
+668 TKYDGYGASIADAVSAANTA
-681 VATAND
+681 QADAGV
-687 AKTDAGEAKKTAAG
+687 AKTTADTALADAGEAKKTAAG
-701 KLSAPEGNGMFLYN
+701 KLSAPEGDGMFLYN
-715 GSGKQWTE
+715 GSEKQWTA
-723 VSIVE
+723 VSIAE